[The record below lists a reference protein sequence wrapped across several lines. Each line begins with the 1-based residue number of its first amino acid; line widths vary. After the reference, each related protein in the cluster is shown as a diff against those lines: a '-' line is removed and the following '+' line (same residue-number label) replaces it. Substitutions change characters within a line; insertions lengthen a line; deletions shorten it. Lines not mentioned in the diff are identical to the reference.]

1 MEEEQSERLIQSCP
15 KQSCP
20 KFDGEVI
27 FLIDQ
32 RDARYQ
38 AVTEHNVEQQPEW
51 ERIDPQF
58 QEAIQTV
65 SKVLPFRTNR
75 YVMRELIDWNNI
87 PNDHMFQLVFPQK
100 GMLDAEDYRAVQA
113 HMGNGNPTPE
123 FKEVVQRIRA
133 KLNPHPAG
141 QLTHNVPSLDGRP
154 LSGLQHKYKE
164 TVLFFPAQGQ
174 TCHAYCTYCF
184 RWAQFV
190 GMPDIK
196 FEARETGDLVA
207 YLQAHPGVSDVL
219 ITGGDPLIMKTHVLR
234 KYLEPLLA
242 PELAHVQNI
251 RLGTKAPAYWPQRFV
266 TDSDAEDCLRLFEE
280 IVAAGRHLAI
290 MGHYSHSAEL
300 APEIAKEAVRRIR
313 ATGTEIRMQAP
324 LIKHVNDDPII
335 WADLWR
341 EGVKLGMIPYY
352 MFIERDTGAKKY
364 FEVSLARSHEIYKEA
379 VRRCSGLAR
388 TARGPSMSA
397 FPGKV
402 RVVGVSEVHG
412 EKVFVLELIQARNP
426 EWANQPFF
434 AKFDPE
440 ASWFD
445 DLKPAFGEDQ
455 FFFDAAVPSQEP
467 TSAPKKLP
475 VLAGYSNSHRPA
487 AVGE

>member
-1 MEEEQSERLIQSCP
+1 M
-15 KQSCP
+15 
-20 KFDGEVI
+20 
-27 FLIDQ
+27 IDQ

>member
-1 MEEEQSERLIQSCP
+1 M
-15 KQSCP
+15 
-20 KFDGEVI
+20 
-27 FLIDQ
+27 DQ
-32 RDARYQ
+32 RDERYQ
-38 AVTEHNVEQQPEW
+38 AVTEHNVERQPEW
-51 ERIDPQF
+51 ERIDPEF

-87 PNDHMFQLVFPQK
+87 PSDHMFQLVFPQK

-123 FKEVVQRIRA
+123 FKEVIQRIRA

-141 QLTHNVPSLDGRP
+141 QLTHNVPALDGRP

-207 YLQAHPGVSDVL
+207 YLQANPGVSDVL

-300 APEIAKEAVRRIR
+300 APEIAKEAVLRIR
-313 ATGTEIRMQAP
+313 ATGAEIRMQAP
-324 LIKHVNDDPII
+324 LIKHVNDDPVI

-364 FEVSLARSHEIYKEA
+364 FEVPLARSHEIYKEA

-402 RVVGVSEVHG
+402 RVVGVSEIHG
-412 EKVFVLELIQARNP
+412 EKVFVLELIQARNS

-440 ASWFD
+440 ASWFG
-445 DLKPAFGEDQ
+445 DLKPAFGEER
-455 FFFDAAVPSQEP
+455 FFFDDAVPSQA
-467 TSAPKKLP
+467 TAAATKKLP
-475 VLAGYSNSHRPA
+475 VLAGYSNGHHA
-487 AVGE
+487 AAIGE